1 MLAGVEDEK
10 MEECN
15 ATASPNKSAT
25 ETGDSD
31 AKPNCSLSDD
41 SASDTTH
48 NKNSSFDKNIFW
60 YRMNHKTFHVCLRV
74 KSLFDFIEFL
84 FIKTDFI
91 LKNPG

>member
-1 MLAGVEDEK
+1 MLAGAEDER

-31 AKPNCSLSDD
+31 TNPNYSLSDD

-48 NKNSSFDKNIFW
+48 NKNSSFYKNIVW
-60 YRMNHKTFHVCLRV
+60 HRMNHKTSYVCLTVRN
-74 KSLFDFIEFL
+74 LFDFNRVSFY
-84 FIKTDFI
+84 
-91 LKNPG
+91 KN